1 MQLRNLL
8 LRQRRDGASRRS
20 ARLDGTRRPDRS
32 ARFCGA
38 ARPHGSYGCN
48 GRYGSRGPAGAYRS
62 YRTDGG
68 NGCYGSLGSYGRYG
82 NKRDRSHGSDGHYRP
97 YRSHGRNRAGYI
109 RETKTAIRKSKKSS
123 RTRNSAAFLHTVWFL
138 CHSATPPHLSCRC
151 KSIFYLKIV
160 KIQFEFILCRKAG
173 ISQIAAFA
181 FPFFQP
187 AIVKQFQFFV
197 NDKRHDIILQT
208 LFEK

>member
-20 ARLDGTRRPDRS
+20 ARLDGTCRSDRS
-32 ARFCGA
+32 AGPCGA

-48 GRYGSRGPAGAYRS
+48 GRYGSRGPARAYRS
-62 YRTDGG
+62 YRTDGSDG
-68 NGCYGSLGSYGRYG
+68 RYGSHGSYGCYG
-82 NKRDRSHGSDGHYRP
+82 NKRDRSHGSYRT
-97 YRSHGRNRAGYI
+97 HRAGYI
-109 RETKTAIRKSKKSS
+109 WETKPSGSKK
-123 RTRNSAAFLHTVWFL
+123 RQNFMFCRFFCTLYGFYVTQL
-138 CHSATPPHLSCRC
+138 PPHLSCRC

-173 ISQIAAFA
+173 ITQIAAFA

-197 NDKRHDIILQT
+197 NDKRHDIIFQT

>member
-1 MQLRNLL
+1 MQLRNL

-20 ARLDGTRRPDRS
+20 ARLDGACRPDRS
-32 ARFCGA
+32 AGPCGA
-38 ARPHGSYGCN
+38 ARPHGPH
-48 GRYGSRGPAGAYRS
+48 GSRGPAGTRRS

-68 NGCYGSLGSYGRYG
+68 NRRYGSHGCYGRYG
-82 NKRDRSHGSDGHYRP
+82 NKRDRSHGSDGAHGRDGRNGHYRP
-97 YRSHGRNRAGYI
+97 HGRNRAGYI
-109 RETKTAIRKSKKSS
+109 RETKTAIRKSKK
-123 RTRNSAAFLHTVWFL
+123 AAEHEILPLFCSLYGFYVTQL
-138 CHSATPPHLSCRC
+138 PPPHLSCRC

-160 KIQFEFILCRKAG
+160 KIQFEFILCRKTG
-173 ISQIAAFA
+173 ITQIAAFA